1 MKMSLSKIPKKKK
14 NKTNQR
20 SVTVPANYEFM
31 EDDDDDN
38 IAAENEAS
46 EYECD
51 TILAKHNDFPYDF
64 PPSWIKNKKKT
75 TRIILR
81 HTYVAKGTVFLRKMK
96 TWYIDH
102 VLKDATE
109 PDKTQW
115 KEYMAVS
122 YTHLRAHETR

>member
-20 SVTVPANYEFM
+20 SVAIPANYKFM

-51 TILAKHNDFPYDF
+51 TILAKHNDFPHDF
-64 PPSWIKNKKKT
+64 PPSWIKNKKKI
-75 TRIILR
+75 TRIILSTLTWPKAR
-81 HTYVAKGTVFLRKMK
+81 CSCAK
-96 TWYIDH
+96 
-102 VLKDATE
+102 
-109 PDKTQW
+109 
-115 KEYMAVS
+115 
-122 YTHLRAHETR
+122 